1 MAIEQTEFIKGLQL
15 HDTGQQSTES
25 ETDILIGSNR
35 YWEAIFGEIKLDRH
49 RHSYGCYQ
57 FNNWIMS

>member
-1 MAIEQTEFIKGLQL
+1 MAIKQTEFIKGLQL
-15 HDTGQQSTES
+15 HVTGQQSTEI

-35 YWEAIFGEIKLDRH
+35 YWEAISGEIKLDRH

-57 FNNWIMS
+57 FNN

>member
-1 MAIEQTEFIKGLQL
+1 MKGLQL
-15 HDTGQQSTES
+15 HDTGQQSTEI

-35 YWEAIFGEIKLDRH
+35 YWEAISGEIKLDRH

-57 FNNWIMS
+57 FNN